1 MAVPAP
7 PNILT
12 KLPFDIRNQIWIN
25 VLSQTGYVKVVPERH
40 FRSEKLCIFE
50 VSNNS
55 SPNEATAWDF
65 HGTIDLSLLR
75 TCIQIY
81 EETQEMFW
89 RYNTLVLYPMRRGF
103 ISQYSDMLEEEL
115 GSVMHVRFEID
126 FCSIDQWNTEQTFRM
141 LGIWA
146 REGNLKTLEVC
157 PTQGLLNFLE
167 IVDAKAGGTDDGPR
181 MVFQEYIWILR
192 KARSYLDCV
201 DRKISINT
209 GWQGEFLGMG
219 KQKTRYGSTY
229 RSSFQVILDTLE
241 EIHDAFGGE
250 LRQDGKLCYKDG
262 IQVGQPFQ
270 PNAQD

>member
-40 FRSEKLCIFE
+40 FRSEKLCILE

-115 GSVMHVRFEID
+115 GSVCTCDSRSTSAQ
-126 FCSIDQWNTEQTFRM
+126 SISGTRNKRSECWEYG
-141 LGIWA
+141 LG
-146 REGNLKTLEVC
+146 KVT
-157 PTQGLLNFLE
+157 
-167 IVDAKAGGTDDGPR
+167 
-181 MVFQEYIWILR
+181 
-192 KARSYLDCV
+192 
-201 DRKISINT
+201 
-209 GWQGEFLGMG
+209 
-219 KQKTRYGSTY
+219 
-229 RSSFQVILDTLE
+229 
-241 EIHDAFGGE
+241 
-250 LRQDGKLCYKDG
+250 
-262 IQVGQPFQ
+262 
-270 PNAQD
+270 